1 MFTLL
6 AKESILK
13 SNLSKFIFS
22 IYKDITKIDE
32 SFNSFFDLIVCNPP
46 YKALKTGKISSNS
59 KDRIIRHETTLTL
72 KQLCREASRLLK
84 FKGRLVISQRTER
97 LVETLIAMKQEN
109 LEPKRLKFC
118 AKNKNSPPWLFLVE
132 AKKGAKPF
140 LEVLPTVFVD
150 K

>member
-59 KDRIIRHETTLTL
+59 KDKIIRHETTLTL

-84 FKGRLVISQRTER
+84 FKGRLVISQRT
-97 LVETLIAMKQEN
+97 
-109 LEPKRLKFC
+109 
-118 AKNKNSPPWLFLVE
+118 
-132 AKKGAKPF
+132 KK
-140 LEVLPTVFVD
+140 TC
-150 K
+150 

>member
-1 MFTLL
+1 
-6 AKESILK
+6 
-13 SNLSKFIFS
+13 
-22 IYKDITKIDE
+22 
-32 SFNSFFDLIVCNPP
+32 
-46 YKALKTGKISSNS
+46 
-59 KDRIIRHETTLTL
+59 
-72 KQLCREASRLLK
+72 
-84 FKGRLVISQRTER
+84 
-97 LVETLIAMKQEN
+97 MKQEN